1 MQVGISLDEVF
12 LFGIGH
18 CVGKVQ
24 QLLVLLFSLEDLDFL
39 RIFLRS
45 FKDHRATVLEIIK
58 LDLHL

>member
-1 MQVGISLDEVF
+1 MQVCVSLDEVF

-18 CVGKVQ
+18 GVGKVQ
-24 QLLVLLFSLEDLDFL
+24 QLLVLFFSLEDLDFL
-39 RIFLRS
+39 GIFLRS